1 LPCGRIYG
9 PMALQPFNRA
19 QDARRPISAG
29 RHGAFRISRRAQAAL
44 APAQGEDQGWFRI
57 GRKRPTTA
65 PARRVSGGIGIL
77 RTVQDADGSGADDC
91 LQAGTDECEPSD
103 ERPQLHHPTAQ
114 GARRATKQRFVHDA
128 AWSTSVRACPT
139 CGPWG
144 YDHTYSADQ
153 QPQQP
158 QQHAKQATPQPCN
171 VQRALTTRNMRCGD
185 TTRPSRDH
193 AILRSTPK
201 CTPDPVRSSTMSC
214 ACSRRT
220 IWTADRPRGMAAHA
234 TWRATV
240 QRSHIW
246 IADRFMSFT
255 AACAQSDDVDGFVA
269 ACSSWLV
276 AALGLA
282 SVRIHVA
289 EGTAAAPELD
299 PEVRPRRHRD
309 WAHPCHICT
318 RTAATA
324 ATSAPGLGSPV
335 PHRHRDWAH
344 PLRASTAVVS
354 RVAS

>member
-1 LPCGRIYG
+1 MILDARVEALALGGGAAALGRQSHHRGLRAARQRIRTVFWTPQSRTPHVTPCGVFWAAVGIFALPCGRIYG
-9 PMALQPFNRA
+9 PMALPPFNRA

-103 ERPQLHHPTAQ
+103 EPSDERPQLHHPTAQ
-114 GARRATKQRFVHDA
+114 GARRATKPRFVHDA

-171 VQRALTTRNMRCGD
+171 VQRALTT
-185 TTRPSRDH
+185 
-193 AILRSTPK
+193 
-201 CTPDPVRSSTMSC
+201 C
-214 ACSRRT
+214 AVE
-220 IWTADRPRGMAAHA
+220 IPRGRRGITPYCA
-234 TWRATV
+234 
-240 QRSHIW
+240 RS
-246 IADRFMSFT
+246 
-255 AACAQSDDVDGFVA
+255 
-269 ACSSWLV
+269 L
-276 AALGLA
+276 
-282 SVRIHVA
+282 SVLQ
-289 EGTAAAPELD
+289 TP
-299 PEVRPRRHRD
+299 
-309 WAHPCHICT
+309 
-318 RTAATA
+318 
-324 ATSAPGLGSPV
+324 
-335 PHRHRDWAH
+335 
-344 PLRASTAVVS
+344 
-354 RVAS
+354 